1 VQVVF
6 GVTDVHACKKELEP
20 AGMKLGVGHRVD
32 GIEFVKAKD
41 PADNSLQI
49 CIRGMKE
56 PG

>member
-1 VQVVF
+1 MQVVF